1 MNSSS
6 KILNLIIKHG
16 YVIVWSVEKKTDSEN
31 PRVIKT
37 NKGRLMILSKWA
49 MYDSKKSKF
58 IKEKEVVDYWVV

>member
-6 KILNLIIKHG
+6 EILNLIITWLCYCLKCR
-16 YVIVWSVEKKTDSEN
+16 EKTDSEN

-37 NKGRLMILSKWA
+37 NKGRLMILSKCA

-58 IKEKEVVDYWVV
+58 IKEEEVVDY